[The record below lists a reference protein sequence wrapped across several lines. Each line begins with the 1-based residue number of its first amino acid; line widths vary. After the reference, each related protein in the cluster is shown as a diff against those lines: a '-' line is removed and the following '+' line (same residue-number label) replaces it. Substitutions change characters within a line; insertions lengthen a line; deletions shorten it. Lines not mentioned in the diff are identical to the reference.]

1 MKLLLDT
8 HVLVWAMG
16 PGREMPASAQALL
29 LDPRNTIHYSVVS
42 IFEIA
47 AKRAAARRSAPR
59 LAADRAL
66 ELAELSG
73 YVRLDVTAAHAI
85 AVESI
90 AVAHP
95 DPFDKLLLAQAQV
108 EGLRF
113 VTHDEAVAAYDRNAI
128 LF

>member
-1 MKLLLDT
+1 MRLLLDT

-16 PGREMPASAQALL
+16 PGRQMPAAARALL
-29 LDPRNTIHYSVVS
+29 LDARNTIYFSVVS

-47 AKRAAARRSAPR
+47 AKRAAARRSAPQ
-59 LAADRAL
+59 LSADRAL
-66 ELAELSG
+66 ELADLSG
-73 YVRLDVTAAHAI
+73 YIRLDLKAAHAI

-108 EGLRF
+108 ERLRF
-113 VTHDEAVAAYDRNAI
+113 VTHDGAVAAHDSNAI

>member
-1 MKLLLDT
+1 MRLLLDT
-8 HVLVWAMG
+8 HVLIWAMG
-16 PGREMPASAQALL
+16 PGRELPASVQALL
-29 LDPRNTIHYSVVS
+29 LDSRNTIYYSVVS

-47 AKRAAARRSAPR
+47 TKRAAARRSAPR
-59 LAADRAL
+59 LGADRAL
-66 ELAELSG
+66 ELADQSG

-85 AVESI
+85 AVESV
-90 AVAHP
+90 AVAHH

-113 VTHDEAVAAYDRNAI
+113 VTHDEAVAAYDKNVI